1 MDVEEKSLMIEDT
14 AVRIQ
19 FGDTKK
25 RIAATGSVIG
35 AVLASSCC
43 ILPLVLVTL
52 GASGAWIGN
61 LTVLEPYKPRFA
73 AITFVFLGFGYWQI
87 YRKPKIACEEGSYC
101 ATPTSNRVAKGAL
114 WSATALVLL
123 ALTIDFWAPLFY

>member
-1 MDVEEKSLMIEDT
+1 MIEDT
-14 AVRIQ
+14 APPIQ
-19 FGDTKK
+19 YGDTKK
-25 RIAATGSVIG
+25 QIAATGSVIG

-61 LTVLEPYKPRFA
+61 LTALEPYKPIFA
-73 AITFVFLGFGYWQI
+73 AITFVFLGFGYWQV

-101 ATPTSNRVAKGAL
+101 ATSASNRIAKGAL

>member
-1 MDVEEKSLMIEDT
+1 MTEDA
-14 AVRIQ
+14 AVPIQ
-19 FGDTKK
+19 YGDTRK

-61 LTVLEPYKPRFA
+61 LAVLEPYKPIFA
-73 AITFVFLGFGYWQI
+73 AITFVFLGSGYWQI
-87 YRKPKIACEEGSYC
+87 YRKPKIACEEGC
-101 ATPTSNRVAKGAL
+101 ATPASDRIAKGAL
-114 WSATALVLL
+114 WSASALVFL